1 MDFAQVFVLF
11 SFHELDYRAVYRLDP
26 LILRVYED
34 YLVLNRVCIRMAT
47 RSIIHAFLRRSKRP
61 MLLLYL
67 RESSIRRDIAP
78 RRLKREVRILLL
90 GGLEMLKLITGV
102 EEVVQLLVAFVALT
116 LLLAEF
122 ERVQIDVQVSHWCI
136 GFS

>member
-1 MDFAQVFVLF
+1 
-11 SFHELDYRAVYRLDP
+11 
-26 LILRVYED
+26 
-34 YLVLNRVCIRMAT
+34 
-47 RSIIHAFLRRSKRP
+47 

-67 RESSIRRDIAP
+67 RESSIRRDIPP
-78 RRLKREVRILLL
+78 RRLKREVRMLLL

-102 EEVVQLLVAFVALT
+102 EQVVQLLVAFVALT